1 MSASAIASSTAARVG
16 FLTSACRE
24 HPASARTVLPRSIRV
39 AKASRVSQRL
49 SARMANRVLNSA
61 VAVEA
66 PTVLFDFD
74 GTLGDTET
82 PAMEVAFW
90 ELAPYFPN
98 VKVSDLTE
106 PYMLEFIRENA
117 GKAFEFM
124 VDKCNESRAEVGLPP
139 LEEVRAAKSEDPTL
153 LEFVDKAR
161 TRFGLETF
169 ATMRSGDSE
178 PEDFLIQQKDDTVLA
193 LKTIATSCPGVK
205 ETLKSL
211 TDMGLKFAIA
221 TTSGKPRVPVS
232 VIASGLDTWFSP
244 EKIHSGESDFDP
256 PRFKPDP
263 SVYLLAAKS
272 ENADIGNCVAVE
284 DSASGVGSAA
294 NSGIGMI
301 VGYVGA
307 SHIRD
312 DVVDSHAKMLMAGD
326 KADSGI
332 GADIVITDFTDLL
345 PLVTYFAEVEDRT
358 RPIAIPASVLSSL
371 QGKVYTRD

>member
-1 MSASAIASSTAARVG
+1 MSATSLASSVGARAG
-16 FLTSACRE
+16 FLSSTSRA
-24 HPASARTVLPRSIRV
+24 HPTAARTVLPRHFTRTPS
-39 AKASRVSQRL
+39 SQRR
-49 SARMANRVLNSA
+49 AITMANRVLNSA

-90 ELAPYFPN
+90 ELAPYFPG
-98 VKVSDLTE
+98 VKVEDLSE
-106 PYMLEFIRENA
+106 AYMSEFIRENA

-124 VDKCNESRAEVGLPP
+124 VDKCNESRAEAGLPP
-139 LEEVRAAKSEDPTL
+139 LEEVRAAKTEDATV

-169 ATMRSGDSE
+169 ATMRNGGTE

-193 LKTIATSCPGVK
+193 LKTIAESCPGVK
-205 ETLKSL
+205 ETLKGL

-232 VIASGLDTWFSP
+232 VIAAGLDPWFSP

-263 SVYLLAAKS
+263 SVYLLAAES
-272 ENADIGNCVAVE
+272 EGSDIANCVAVE

-307 SHIRD
+307 SHISD
-312 DVVDSHAKMLMAGD
+312 AVVVEHAKMLMAGE

-332 GADIVITDFTDLL
+332 GADIVISDFTDLL
-345 PLVTYFAEVEDRT
+345 PLVSYFAEAEDRT
-358 RPIAIPASVLSSL
+358 RPIKIPDSVVASLK
-371 QGKVYTRD
+371 GKVYMRE

>member
-1 MSASAIASSTAARVG
+1 MSATSLASSVGARAG
-16 FLTSACRE
+16 FLSSTSRA
-24 HPASARTVLPRSIRV
+24 HPTAARTVLPRHFTRTPS
-39 AKASRVSQRL
+39 SQRR
-49 SARMANRVLNSA
+49 AITMANRVLNSA

-90 ELAPYFPN
+90 ELAPYFPG
-98 VKVSDLTE
+98 VKVEDLSE
-106 PYMLEFIRENA
+106 AYMSEFIRENA

-124 VDKCNESRAEVGLPP
+124 VDKCNESRAEAGLPP
-139 LEEVRAAKSEDPTL
+139 LEEVRAAKTEDATV

-169 ATMRSGDSE
+169 AMMRNGGTE

-193 LKTIATSCPGVK
+193 LKTIAESCPGVK
-205 ETLKSL
+205 ETLKGL

-232 VIASGLDTWFSP
+232 VIAAGLDPWFSP

-263 SVYLLAAKS
+263 SVYLLAAES
-272 ENADIGNCVAVE
+272 EVLRVPPTQQGYASHWSCKLCNLSTACDTDHDTYCVMACQVWVNGVAVGYT
-284 DSASGVGSAA
+284 SWVQWALQHMG
-294 NSGIGMI
+294 
-301 VGYVGA
+301 GYVNHWCDFVICHCV
-307 SHIRD
+307 HI
-312 DVVDSHAKMLMAGD
+312 
-326 KADSGI
+326 I
-332 GADIVITDFTDLL
+332 
-345 PLVTYFAEVEDRT
+345 
-358 RPIAIPASVLSSL
+358 RP
-371 QGKVYTRD
+371 